1 MANVAPFF
9 ITGANCKLKVNGVTL
24 AFATDLSYN
33 VSIPHAR
40 ARSLGSYETN
50 SFEPL
55 SYDVSGSFTVVRY
68 VDDLKTRLQNL
79 GLSAPNDVSNLGN
92 GIGGWTTLRDNS
104 PGGVLLGG
112 LGNGLGG
119 LGNGIDGRADR
130 SLNPASFQ
138 DGVTFDIE
146 IYQKMPNGDSL
157 GVARMRNA
165 RITSMNST
173 ISKRSSMT
181 QTFQFI
187 AQFLDEDSFLADASS
202 IST

>member
-9 ITGANCKLKVNGVTL
+9 ITGANCKLKINGVTL
-24 AFATDLSYN
+24 AYATDLSYN

-68 VDDLKTRLQNL
+68 VDDLKSRLENL
-79 GLSAPNDVSNLGN
+79 GLGIPNNVSNLGN
-92 GIGGWTTLRDNS
+92 GVGGWTTLRDNS
-104 PGGVLLGG
+104 AGGILLSG
-112 LGNGLGG
+112 LGNGV
-119 LGNGIDGRADR
+119 DGRADR

-165 RITSMNST
+165 RITSMNSS
-173 ISKRSSMT
+173 ISKRSNMT

>member
-9 ITGANCKLKVNGVTL
+9 VTGANCKLKINGVTL
-24 AFATDLSYN
+24 AYATDLSYN

-68 VDDLKTRLQNL
+68 VDDLKSRLENL
-79 GLSAPNDVSNLGN
+79 GLGIPNNVSNLGN
-92 GIGGWTTLRDNS
+92 GVGGWTTLRDNRA
-104 PGGVLLGG
+104 GGILLSG
-112 LGNGLGG
+112 LGNGV
-119 LGNGIDGRADR
+119 DGRADR

-165 RITSMNST
+165 RITSMNSS
-173 ISKRSSMT
+173 ISKRSNMT

>member
-9 ITGANCKLKVNGVTL
+9 ITGANCKLKINGVTL
-24 AFATDLSYN
+24 AYATDLSYN

-68 VDDLKTRLQNL
+68 VDDLKSRLENL
-79 GLSAPNDVSNLGN
+79 GLGIPNNVSNLGN
-92 GIGGWTTLRDNS
+92 GVGGWTTLRDNS
-104 PGGVLLGG
+104 AGGILLSG
-112 LGNGLGG
+112 LGNGV
-119 LGNGIDGRADR
+119 DGRADR

-165 RITSMNST
+165 RITSMNSS

>member
-9 ITGANCKLKVNGVTL
+9 ITGANCKLKINGVTL
-24 AFATDLSYN
+24 AYATDLSYN

-68 VDDLKTRLQNL
+68 VDDLKSRLENL
-79 GLSAPNDVSNLGN
+79 GLGTPNNVSNLGN
-92 GIGGWTTLRDNS
+92 GVGGWTTLRDNS
-104 PGGVLLGG
+104 AGGILLSG
-112 LGNGLGG
+112 LGNGV
-119 LGNGIDGRADR
+119 DGRADR
-130 SLNPASFQ
+130 SLNPSSFQ

-165 RITSMNST
+165 RITSMNSS
-173 ISKRSSMT
+173 ISKRSNMT

>member
-9 ITGANCKLKVNGVTL
+9 ITGANCKLKINGVTL
-24 AFATDLSYN
+24 AYATDLSYN

-68 VDDLKTRLQNL
+68 VDDLKSRLENL
-79 GLSAPNDVSNLGN
+79 GLGAPNNVSNLGN
-92 GIGGWTTLRDNS
+92 GVGGWTTLRDNS
-104 PGGVLLGG
+104 AGGILLSG
-112 LGNGLGG
+112 LGNGV
-119 LGNGIDGRADR
+119 DGRADR
-130 SLNPASFQ
+130 SLNPSSFQ

-165 RITSMNST
+165 RITSMNSS
-173 ISKRSSMT
+173 ISKRSNMT

>member
-9 ITGANCKLKVNGVTL
+9 ITGANCKLKINGVTL
-24 AFATDLSYN
+24 AYATDLSYN

-68 VDDLKTRLQNL
+68 VDDLKSRLENL
-79 GLSAPNDVSNLGN
+79 GLGIPNNVSNLGN
-92 GIGGWTTLRDNS
+92 GVGGWTTLRNNS
-104 PGGVLLGG
+104 AGGIIMEG
-112 LGNGLGG
+112 LGWPGV
-119 LGNGIDGRADR
+119 DGRADR

-165 RITSMNST
+165 RITSMNSS

>member
-9 ITGANCKLKVNGVTL
+9 ITGANCKLKINGVTL
-24 AFATDLSYN
+24 AYATDLSYN

-68 VDDLKTRLQNL
+68 VDDLKSRLENL
-79 GLSAPNDVSNLGN
+79 GLGTPNNVSNLGN
-92 GIGGWTTLRDNS
+92 GVGGWTTLRDNS
-104 PGGVLLGG
+104 AGGILLSG
-112 LGNGLGG
+112 LGNGV
-119 LGNGIDGRADR
+119 DGRADR

-165 RITSMNST
+165 RITSMNSS
-173 ISKRSSMT
+173 ISKRSNMT